1 MGTTLLQLLPG
12 LDGTA
17 TPRQVSC
24 DREGHSLEKEADT
37 ERMQSRKKGRNYI
50 PVDDACANEIKPWN
64 ILPLNLLVEF
74 FESGIL

>member
-17 TPRQVSC
+17 TPLQVSC
-24 DREGHSLEKEADT
+24 DHEGRSLEKEANT

-50 PVDDACANEIKPWN
+50 PDDDACANEIKPWD

-74 FESGIL
+74 FE